1 MGQSF
6 PSSHLTMI
14 KLCLLSLSVLCVSS
28 APGFSDYLDYLP
40 PALKDFVE
48 DTIED
53 GTETLGELQENVEKE
68 VLAKPLNIMKKSQ
81 RKWEKPSMSSM
92 VLWRRTTKYGRS
104 TTSPRPNRQSWTRS

>member
-1 MGQSF
+1 M
-6 PSSHLTMI
+6 
-14 KLCLLSLSVLCVSS
+14 SLSVLCVSS

-68 VLAKPLNIMKKSQ
+68 VFSKTSEHY
-81 RKWEKPSMSSM
+81 EKIAEKMGETINELHGI
-92 VLWRRTTKYGRS
+92 VEKNDEICEDRS
-104 TTSPRPNRQSWTRS
+104 DLLCWLY